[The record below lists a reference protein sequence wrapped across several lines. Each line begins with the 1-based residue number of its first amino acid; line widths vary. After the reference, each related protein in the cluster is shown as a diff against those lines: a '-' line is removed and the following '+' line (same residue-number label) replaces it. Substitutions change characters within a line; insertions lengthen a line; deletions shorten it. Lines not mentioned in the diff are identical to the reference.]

1 MSSMKKE
8 KTNNPE
14 TVDAIRV
21 MAIGALLADY
31 GARLIVDG
39 TKQEMKM
46 HVKGIIN
53 AVKRLEN
60 YFIAHP
66 NGNEQSRD
74 QFRKAFNKN
83 ETVLLADLNLLCWQ
97 INEEGLEEIL
107 NAVKLAI
114 EEPSK

>member
-1 MSSMKKE
+1 MSGKAN
-8 KTNNPE
+8 TPE

-21 MAIGALLADY
+21 MVIGTLLADY

-97 INEEGLEEIL
+97 LSEESIEEIL
-107 NAVKLAI
+107 NAIKQSI
-114 EEPSK
+114 NESTNP